1 MEEPDDPGGGVPQV
15 HHTVTISCINEKD
28 DILDNGIDT
37 DHTDSSITSE
47 KNRKRICPSRKIC
60 RHCNKKRRSNKT
72 KKSDYVMTENDCDCA
87 TTDSVIKVHNNQP
100 INMETNTPITNIS
113 TNSPSPP
120 QLTDNFRKLYINTD
134 CSPFV
139 VHVQKIQD
147 APNDGTS
154 IHPISFG
161 NFLKKQSYKNIIN
174 GSVKRIGRN
183 RVSLSFSHLEDAN
196 KFLNDKKLTE
206 CKYKAFIPSFSVM
219 RMGIVKGVPVEWS
232 LEEVMSNVSVPLGTG
247 KVIKVRRLNYKTMVD
262 GSAVWKPS
270 QTVVLTFDG
279 QVLPKRIFMCY
290 NALPVDLYIFP
301 TIQCFNCC
309 RYGHTKTQCRS
320 KPCCYKCG
328 QGHSGSTCNVEED
341 FVSCCLC
348 TGNHFAIN
356 KRCPEF
362 ERQKSI
368 KLSMAQ
374 SCLSYAEASKL
385 HHPVSKPYAD
395 VVSSPPP
402 LTQPQFSHPKHQANP
417 SSYSYRKTV
426 FLKPRDTPKSQKGYD
441 KSAHNDLIKD
451 YDMPSTSG
459 NGTAIHKE
467 KTCTNQP
474 SISELIL
481 ELIKLLSSSNMIPN
495 NVADII
501 SFISNIITANNGQQ
515 KPHPSVELL
524 QHNK

>member
-15 HHTVTISCINEKD
+15 HHTVTISSINKPEP
-28 DILDNGIDT
+28 DNGMDT
-37 DHTDSSITSE
+37 DHTDSSVTSD
-47 KNRKRICPSRKIC
+47 KNRKRVCPSRKIC
-60 RHCNKKRRSNKT
+60 RHCNKKRRRNKN
-72 KKSDYVMTENDCDCA
+72 KNPDYILTENDCNC
-87 TTDSVIKVHNNQP
+87 TNDSVNKVDIQP
-100 INMETNTPITNIS
+100 IPTTTINNSTTNM
-113 TNSPSPP
+113 NSPSPP
-120 QLTDNFRKLYINTD
+120 QPTDTFRKVYVNTD

-139 VHVQKIQD
+139 VHVQRMQD

-161 NFLKKQSYKNIIN
+161 NFLKKKSFKNIIN

-183 RVSLSFSHLEDAN
+183 RVTLSFSHLDDAN
-196 KFLNDKKLTE
+196 KFLNDKTLTDN
-206 CKYKAFIPSFSVM
+206 KYKAFIPSFSVM
-219 RMGIVKGVPVEWS
+219 RMGIVKGVPAEWS
-232 LEEVMSNVSVPLGTG
+232 LEEILLNVSVPLGTG
-247 KVIKVRRLNYKTMVD
+247 KVIKARRLNYKTIVD

-279 QVLPKRIFMCY
+279 QVLPKRIFICY

-301 TIQCFNCC
+301 TIQCYNCC

-328 QGHSGSTCNVEED
+328 QGHSGSTCDVEED
-341 FVSCCLC
+341 CVSCFLC
-348 TGNHFAIN
+348 TGHHFAIS
-356 KRCPEF
+356 KQCPEF
-362 ERQKSI
+362 ERQKNI

-395 VVSSPPP
+395 VLLSPPP
-402 LTQPQFSHPKHQANP
+402 HQINQSQIKQPNHQTNTP
-417 SSYSYRKTV
+417 TSSYSYKKTV
-426 FLKPRDTPKSQKGYD
+426 FLKPRDKPKYQKGYD
-441 KSAHNDLIKD
+441 KSAHNDLIKE

-459 NGTAIHKE
+459 NGTAIQKE
-467 KTCTNQP
+467 KPNNNQP

-481 ELIKLLSSSNMIPN
+481 ELIKLLSSSNIIPN

-501 SFISNIITANNGQQ
+501 SFISNIINVNNGQQ
-515 KPHPSVELL
+515 QPHSAVELS
-524 QHNK
+524 QHKE